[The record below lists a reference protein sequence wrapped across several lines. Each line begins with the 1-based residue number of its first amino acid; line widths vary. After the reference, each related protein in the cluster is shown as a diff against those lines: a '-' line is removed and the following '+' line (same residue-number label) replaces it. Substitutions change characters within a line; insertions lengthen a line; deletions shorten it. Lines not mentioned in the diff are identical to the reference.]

1 MLRKKGSAYQI
12 HLQADGIK
20 AHGLGDLKINYLR
33 ATRRFG
39 LKNLRVNITIS
50 TDLRLDG
57 RYKLKGKA
65 LSFIPVEGDGVFVIK
80 IKTLKFYAHTFLS
93 YNDKAGAGGE
103 KEDQLL
109 LKDLD
114 MEVRYNDLDFEF
126 QNLMGGGVVGST
138 INVIINVLGEEI
150 VKTQKH
156 QIIDALRN
164 GFHSVLTQFL

>member
-1 MLRKKGSAYQI
+1 
-12 HLQADGIK
+12 
-20 AHGLGDLKINYLR
+20 
-33 ATRRFG
+33 
-39 LKNLRVNITIS
+39 
-50 TDLRLDG
+50 
-57 RYKLKGKA
+57 
-65 LSFIPVEGDGVFVIK
+65 VEGDGAFVIK

-156 QIIDALRN
+156 QIIDALRS
-164 GFHSVLTQFL
+164 GFHSVLTKFL

>member
-1 MLRKKGSAYQI
+1 MS
-12 HLQADGIK
+12 
-20 AHGLGDLKINYLR
+20 
-33 ATRRFG
+33 TP
-39 LKNLRVNITIS
+39 NLIT
-50 TDLRLDG
+50 
-57 RYKLKGKA
+57 
-65 LSFIPVEGDGVFVIK
+65 LS
-80 IKTLKFYAHTFLS
+80 L
-93 YNDKAGAGGE
+93 AGGE

-156 QIIDALRN
+156 QIIDALRS

>member
-1 MLRKKGSAYQI
+1 MPNTFSVENVFF
-12 HLQADGIK
+12 
-20 AHGLGDLKINYLR
+20 LKNYLVVR
-33 ATRRFG
+33 QSKRC
-39 LKNLRVNITIS
+39 LHPIS
-50 TDLRLDG
+50 L
-57 RYKLKGKA
+57 
-65 LSFIPVEGDGVFVIK
+65 LS
-80 IKTLKFYAHTFLS
+80 L
-93 YNDKAGAGGE
+93 AGGE

-114 MEVRYNDLDFEF
+114 MEVRYADLDFEF

-164 GFHSVLTQFL
+164 GFHSVLTQLF